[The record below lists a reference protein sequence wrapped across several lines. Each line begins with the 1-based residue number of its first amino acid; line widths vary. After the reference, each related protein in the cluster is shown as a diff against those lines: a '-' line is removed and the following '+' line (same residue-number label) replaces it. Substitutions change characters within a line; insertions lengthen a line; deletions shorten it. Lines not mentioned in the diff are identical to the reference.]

1 MYEGGRLKMKK
12 RITAFTLSFMLIVT
26 GSLTPMSIS
35 SAEDN
40 ILQEDVSEKVLQ
52 DTTKTD
58 AVNQEEN
65 ESAGIEENKNEK
77 ALTTYEET
85 RNSESDTLKQDYART
100 NKKQEDANK
109 SRDWEFKQIKFSL
122 ISPQKTGSAI
132 TINPVVEGK
141 QDGLQ
146 FKYVWMKNG
155 WKENGTIQNFS
166 NNNTAEWKP
175 LTSGKYQ
182 IYVDIKDKSGEVQT
196 KSAEFEIL
204 AKKWNYVKVKF
215 GSEPSGIVGGKVDI
229 SPTVEGETE
238 GLEYKYVWMK
248 NGWKENGTIQNFSSS
263 ATAEWIP
270 TSSGEYTIY
279 VDVKDEEGKIVT
291 KSAKYQVEDAWK
303 HKGVRFS
310 EQAPQ
315 KVGDKITI
323 LPSVEGKTEGLEYK
337 YVWMKNGWKESGTIQ
352 NFSSNA
358 TAEWIPTSSGEYWI
372 YVDIRDQYGNVVTK
386 SAKYRVE
393 DAWKHEGVGFS
404 QRSTQPL
411 GSTITIEPKISGDTE
426 GLEYKYV
433 WMKNGWKESGTI
445 QQFSEKTTAQWT
457 PSEEGLYYIYVDVKD
472 KYGNTSTKNAHFR
485 IGTQKWNY
493 GGVSFGKTSPQ
504 KSGSIIT
511 IKPNVSGDI
520 VGLQYKFVWMKNG
533 WKESGT
539 IQNFSE
545 KNTAEWKPKTNGEY
559 WIYVDVKD
567 ETGKIITKNASFKI
581 GGNSM
586 ALKAQ
591 SYSSSTK
598 WLVLVD
604 TTQNRV
610 GIYSGYKN
618 NWTETKYW
626 VCTTGARS
634 TPTVKGTF
642 TVKGKGMSFGKGYTC
657 WYYTQFYGN
666 YLFHSVLYYP
676 GSKTAIKDGRLGI
689 NASHGCVRLSLYNAK
704 WIYDN
709 IPRGTKVVI
718 Y

>member
-1 MYEGGRLKMKK
+1 
-12 RITAFTLSFMLIVT
+12 
-26 GSLTPMSIS
+26 
-35 SAEDN
+35 
-40 ILQEDVSEKVLQ
+40 
-52 DTTKTD
+52 
-58 AVNQEEN
+58 
-65 ESAGIEENKNEK
+65 
-77 ALTTYEET
+77 
-85 RNSESDTLKQDYART
+85 
-100 NKKQEDANK
+100 
-109 SRDWEFKQIKFSL
+109 
-122 ISPQKTGSAI
+122 
-132 TINPVVEGK
+132 
-141 QDGLQ
+141 
-146 FKYVWMKNG
+146 MKNG
-155 WKENGTIQNFS
+155 WKES
-166 NNNTAEWKP
+166 
-175 LTSGKYQ
+175 
-182 IYVDIKDKSGEVQT
+182 
-196 KSAEFEIL
+196 
-204 AKKWNYVKVKF
+204 
-215 GSEPSGIVGGKVDI
+215 
-229 SPTVEGETE
+229 
-238 GLEYKYVWMK
+238 
-248 NGWKENGTIQNFSSS
+248 GTIQNFSSS

-270 TSSGEYTIY
+270 TSSGEY
-279 VDVKDEEGKIVT
+279 G
-291 KSAKYQVEDAWK
+291 
-303 HKGVRFS
+303 
-310 EQAPQ
+310 
-315 KVGDKITI
+315 
-323 LPSVEGKTEGLEYK
+323 
-337 YVWMKNGWKESGTIQ
+337 
-352 NFSSNA
+352 
-358 TAEWIPTSSGEYWI
+358 I
-372 YVDIRDQYGNVVTK
+372 YVDIRDQYGNIVTK

-472 KYGNTSTKNAHFR
+472 KYGNTSTQNAHFR

>member
-1 MYEGGRLKMKK
+1 M
-12 RITAFTLSFMLIVT
+12 
-26 GSLTPMSIS
+26 
-35 SAEDN
+35 
-40 ILQEDVSEKVLQ
+40 
-52 DTTKTD
+52 
-58 AVNQEEN
+58 
-65 ESAGIEENKNEK
+65 
-77 ALTTYEET
+77 
-85 RNSESDTLKQDYART
+85 
-100 NKKQEDANK
+100 
-109 SRDWEFKQIKFSL
+109 
-122 ISPQKTGSAI
+122 
-132 TINPVVEGK
+132 
-141 QDGLQ
+141 
-146 FKYVWMKNG
+146 
-155 WKENGTIQNFS
+155 
-166 NNNTAEWKP
+166 
-175 LTSGKYQ
+175 
-182 IYVDIKDKSGEVQT
+182 
-196 KSAEFEIL
+196 
-204 AKKWNYVKVKF
+204 
-215 GSEPSGIVGGKVDI
+215 
-229 SPTVEGETE
+229 
-238 GLEYKYVWMK
+238 
-248 NGWKENGTIQNFSSS
+248 
-263 ATAEWIP
+263 
-270 TSSGEYTIY
+270 
-279 VDVKDEEGKIVT
+279 
-291 KSAKYQVEDAWK
+291 EDAWK
-303 HKGVRFS
+303 HKGVKFS
-310 EQAPQ
+310 EQAPK

-358 TAEWIPTSSGEYWI
+358 TAEWIPTSSGEYGI

-472 KYGNTSTKNAHFR
+472 KYGNTSTQNAHFR

>member
-1 MYEGGRLKMKK
+1 MKK

-323 LPSVEGKTEGLEYK
+323 LP
-337 YVWMKNGWKESGTIQ
+337 
-352 NFSSNA
+352 
-358 TAEWIPTSSGEYWI
+358 
-372 YVDIRDQYGNVVTK
+372 
-386 SAKYRVE
+386 
-393 DAWKHEGVGFS
+393 
-404 QRSTQPL
+404 
-411 GSTITIEPKISGDTE
+411 
-426 GLEYKYV
+426 
-433 WMKNGWKESGTI
+433 
-445 QQFSEKTTAQWT
+445 
-457 PSEEGLYYIYVDVKD
+457 
-472 KYGNTSTKNAHFR
+472 
-485 IGTQKWNY
+485 
-493 GGVSFGKTSPQ
+493 
-504 KSGSIIT
+504 
-511 IKPNVSGDI
+511 
-520 VGLQYKFVWMKNG
+520 
-533 WKESGT
+533 
-539 IQNFSE
+539 
-545 KNTAEWKPKTNGEY
+545 
-559 WIYVDVKD
+559 
-567 ETGKIITKNASFKI
+567 
-581 GGNSM
+581 
-586 ALKAQ
+586 
-591 SYSSSTK
+591 
-598 WLVLVD
+598 
-604 TTQNRV
+604 
-610 GIYSGYKN
+610 
-618 NWTETKYW
+618 
-626 VCTTGARS
+626 
-634 TPTVKGTF
+634 
-642 TVKGKGMSFGKGYTC
+642 
-657 WYYTQFYGN
+657 
-666 YLFHSVLYYP
+666 
-676 GSKTAIKDGRLGI
+676 
-689 NASHGCVRLSLYNAK
+689 
-704 WIYDN
+704 
-709 IPRGTKVVI
+709 
-718 Y
+718 